1 MLVYSLGLFTP
12 RDVQNMLREVKKM
25 SMFEEH
31 PNIMPLLGVCMDAGA
46 GVSLIMPYMEQG
58 SLLDYLRRERN
69 NLVIPNSPDTTTD
82 SVSTLAKPI
91 PEIISLRFQAH
102 F

>member
-1 MLVYSLGLFTP
+1 MLA
-12 RDVQNMLREVKKM
+12 EVKKM
-25 SMFEEH
+25 STFDEH

-69 NLVIPNSPDTTTD
+69 NLVILNDPNMTIDF
-82 SVSTLAKPI
+82 VSSLAKYNI
-91 PEIISLRFQAH
+91 H
-102 F
+102 VV